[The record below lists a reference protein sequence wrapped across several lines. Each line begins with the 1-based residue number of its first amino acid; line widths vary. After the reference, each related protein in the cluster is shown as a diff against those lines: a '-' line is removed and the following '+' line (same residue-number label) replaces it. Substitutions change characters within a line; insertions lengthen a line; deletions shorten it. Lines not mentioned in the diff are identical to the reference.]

1 MVERPGDRAW
11 DAALER
17 PARLVGGRT
26 TSFTSRLDR
35 WVSEARVDE
44 AALQRSRERWLR
56 EVAEQ
61 EATLSGVL
69 ADLAER
75 RTAVVVRTRGGRRHN
90 GLIRVIG
97 ADFVALGLAS
107 GGDVLIAVR
116 AIGIVRTAPA
126 VEAAMGDRMLGTDLR
141 LADVLAELAA
151 DRERVLLVTADG
163 DDSVA
168 GQLRSVGQD
177 VAVVR
182 TDAERPATA
191 YVPLAAIGEVTIG

>member
-1 MVERPGDRAW
+1 MVERSDDRAW
-11 DAALER
+11 DAALDG
-17 PARLVGGRT
+17 PAQLLGGRT
-26 TSFTSRLDR
+26 ASFTSRLDR
-35 WVSEARVDE
+35 WVSEARVDQ

-75 RTAVVVRTRGGRRHN
+75 RTLVVVRTRGGRRHS
-90 GLIRVIG
+90 GVIRVIG
-97 ADFVALGLAS
+97 ADFVALALSS
-107 GGDVLIAVR
+107 GGDVLIALR
-116 AIGIVRTAPA
+116 AIGVVRTAPA
-126 VEAAMGDRMLGTDLR
+126 VEAAVGDRLLGTDLR

-151 DRERVLLVTADG
+151 DRERVLLVTAHG
-163 DDSVA
+163 DDAVS

-191 YVPLAAIGEVTIG
+191 YVPIAAIGEVTIG